1 MAKNALSAKYALQ
14 LEKAQTWSAFS
25 RSHTNEVASTAAVD
39 RGQNSSLIRFTGW
52 GPVLSSQH
60 QQVGNATTSCIE
72 RKWDICLT
80 SHITKTIISQEY
92 LHHFIHSFMKGNY
105 FSLSFLQALKL
116 LKASL
121 RQVRCA
127 SLTTVIYLII
137 FTKLFSCLFSK
148 FSLLGVIMHLYLSKT
163 ASYCNIHTEKIYSES
178 HSVHA

>member
-1 MAKNALSAKYALQ
+1 MRYQQNTHCSLKRHKHGLHSAGHTLMRLPLLLQ
-14 LEKAQTWSAFS
+14 LIGE
-25 RSHTNEVASTAAVD
+25 
-39 RGQNSSLIRFTGW
+39 QNSSLIRFTGQ

-80 SHITKTIISQEY
+80 SHITKTIISQEN